1 MIIDTEMNNAAIDV
15 ANSQSGES
23 TVDEQRLR
31 ESFARVA
38 TYGDDVPLFFYS
50 HLFLAHPE
58 TREMFPVSM
67 AGQRDKL
74 VNALGRIVSDV
85 SNHDTL
91 LPFLRSLGRDHR
103 KFGTVAE
110 HYPAVGASLI
120 ATLKHFSGPSWTEDL
135 AQDWTEAYGVVT
147 QVMTDAAAEDESR
160 NPAWWDAT
168 VVGHERRTMEVA
180 VLRIAPDVPL
190 RYLPG
195 QSVAVECEARPRVWR
210 FYSMANAPRHDG
222 TIDFHVRVIDG
233 GVVSY
238 ALARRASVGTRL
250 RLGAPVGTLRLNPG
264 SPRSLL
270 LAAGST
276 GLAPLKAIVEQ
287 AAGLPEPPRAHL
299 VFGART
305 AAELY
310 DLADLEKM
318 AAQWPW
324 LTVTPAV
331 SGEPGYRGE
340 TGTVADVIARRT
352 RLADCDAYICGSPAM
367 TAATVS
373 RLRSLDMP
381 LNQIYAEDYGWSES

>member
-1 MIIDTEMNNAAIDV
+1 M
-15 ANSQSGES
+15 SKSGDS
-23 TVDEQRLR
+23 AVDEQRLK

-38 TYGDDVPLFFYS
+38 TYGDEVPLFFYS
-50 HLFLAHPE
+50 HLFLTHPE

-74 VNALGRIVSDV
+74 LSALGRIVSDV
-85 SNHDTL
+85 SNHDAL
-91 LPFLRSLGRDHR
+91 LPFLRGLGRDHR
-103 KFGTVAE
+103 KFAAVAE

-135 AQDWTEAYGVVT
+135 AHDWTAAYGVIA
-147 QVMTDAAAEDESR
+147 QVMTDAAAEDETR

-180 VLRIAPDVPL
+180 VLRVAPEVPL

-210 FYSMANAPRHDG
+210 FYSMANAPRPDG

-238 ALARRASVGTRL
+238 ALARRVSVGTRL
-250 RLGAPVGTLRLNPG
+250 RLGAPVGTLRLNPD
-264 SPRSLL
+264 SPRRLL

-287 AAGLPEPPRAHL
+287 AAGLPEPPQAHL

-318 AAQWPW
+318 TARWPW

-331 SGEPGYRGE
+331 SAEPGYHGE
-340 TGTVADVIARRT
+340 TGTVADVVGRRV
-352 RLADCDAYICGSPAM
+352 RLADHDAYICGSPAM
-367 TAATVS
+367 TAATVD
-373 RLRSLDMP
+373 RVRSLGLP
-381 LNQIYAEDYGWSES
+381 QNQIYVEDYGWSAS

>member
-1 MIIDTEMNNAAIDV
+1 M
-15 ANSQSGES
+15 
-23 TVDEQRLR
+23 DEHRLK

-38 TYGDDVPLFFYS
+38 TYGDEVPLFFYS
-50 HLFLAHPE
+50 HLFLTHPE
-58 TREMFPVSM
+58 TRELFPVSM

-85 SNHDTL
+85 SSHDTL
-91 LPFLRSLGRDHR
+91 LPFLRGLGRDHR
-103 KFGTVAE
+103 KFGTVAG

-120 ATLKHFSGPSWTEDL
+120 ATLKHFSGQSWTDDL
-135 AQDWTEAYGVVT
+135 AQDWTEAYGVIA
-147 QVMTDAAAEDESR
+147 QVMTDAAAEDETR

-168 VVGHERRTMEVA
+168 VVGHERRTIEVA
-180 VLRIAPDVPL
+180 VLRVAPDVPL
-190 RYLPG
+190 HYLPG
-195 QSVAVECEARPRVWR
+195 QSVAVECEARPRLWR

-233 GVVSY
+233 GAVSS
-238 ALARRASVGTRL
+238 ALALRVSVGSRL
-250 RLGAPVGTLRLNPG
+250 RLGAPVGTLRLNTEQLNTG
-264 SPRSLL
+264 SPRNLL

-287 AAGLPEPPRAHL
+287 VAGLPEPPQVHL

-305 AAELY
+305 AAGLY

-340 TGTVADVIARRT
+340 TGTVADVVGRRV
-352 RLADCDAYICGSPAM
+352 RLAGHDAYLCGSAAM
-367 TAATVS
+367 TTATVN
-373 RLRSLDMP
+373 RMQSLGLP
-381 LNQIYAEDYGWSES
+381 RNQIHVEDYGWSAS

>member
-1 MIIDTEMNNAAIDV
+1 M
-15 ANSQSGES
+15 
-23 TVDEQRLR
+23 DEQRLK

-50 HLFLAHPE
+50 HLFLTHPE
-58 TREMFPVSM
+58 TRELFPVSM

-85 SNHDTL
+85 SNHDAL
-91 LPFLRSLGRDHR
+91 LPFLRGLGRDHR

-120 ATLKHFSGPSWTEDL
+120 ATLKHFSGPAWTEDL
-135 AQDWTEAYGVVT
+135 AQDWTEAYGVIA

-160 NPAWWDAT
+160 NPAWWGAT
-168 VVGHERRTMEVA
+168 VVGHERRTIEVA
-180 VLRIAPDVPL
+180 VLRVAPDVPL
-190 RYLPG
+190 HYLPG
-195 QSVAVECEARPRVWR
+195 QSVAVECEARPRLWR

-233 GVVSY
+233 GAVSP
-238 ALARRASVGTRL
+238 ALALRVSVGSRL
-250 RLGAPVGTLRLNPG
+250 RLGAPVGTLRLNTGQLNTGQLDPG
-264 SPRSLL
+264 SPRNLL

-276 GLAPLKAIVEQ
+276 GLAPLKSIVEQ
-287 AAGLPEPPRAHL
+287 VAGLPEPPQTHL

-305 AAELY
+305 AAGLY

-324 LTVTPAV
+324 LTVTTTV

-340 TGTVADVIARRT
+340 TGTVADVVGRRG
-352 RLADCDAYICGSPAM
+352 RLADHDAYICGSPAM
-367 TAATVS
+367 TAATVD
-373 RLRSLDMP
+373 RLRSLGLP
-381 LNQIYAEDYGWSES
+381 ENQIYVEDYGWSES

>member
-1 MIIDTEMNNAAIDV
+1 
-15 ANSQSGES
+15 
-23 TVDEQRLR
+23 VDEHRLK

-38 TYGDDVPLFFYS
+38 TYGDEVPLFFYS
-50 HLFLAHPE
+50 HLFLNHPE
-58 TREMFPVSM
+58 TRDLFPVSM

-91 LPFLRSLGRDHR
+91 LPFLRGLGRDHR
-103 KFGTVAE
+103 KFAAVAG

-120 ATLKHFSGPSWTEDL
+120 ATLKHFSGQSWTDDL
-135 AQDWTEAYGVVT
+135 AQDWTEAYGVIA
-147 QVMTDAAAEDESR
+147 QVMTDAAAEDETR

-168 VVGHERRTMEVA
+168 VVGHERRTIEVA
-180 VLRIAPDVPL
+180 VLRVAPDVPL
-190 RYLPG
+190 HYLPG
-195 QSVAVECEARPRVWR
+195 QSVAVECEARPRLWR

-233 GVVSY
+233 GAVSP
-238 ALARRASVGTRL
+238 ALALRVSVGSRL
-250 RLGAPVGTLRLNPG
+250 RLGAPVGTLRLNTEQLNTG
-264 SPRSLL
+264 SPRNLL

-287 AAGLPEPPRAHL
+287 VAGLPEPPQVHL

-305 AAELY
+305 AAGLY

-340 TGTVADVIARRT
+340 TGTVADVVGRRV
-352 RLADCDAYICGSPAM
+352 RLADHDAYLCGSAAM
-367 TAATVS
+367 TTATMH
-373 RLRSLDMP
+373 RMQSLGLP
-381 LNQIYAEDYGWSES
+381 RNQIYVEDYGWSAS